1 MRALLSLFTALLITI
16 TVGAS
21 SAHAQERVSSYNFAP
36 SRHMIVDSKTSGMGK
51 LMEGMS
57 ATLAPLR
64 GERGKTLLVGCI
76 GLALVS
82 LIAGMPFAAI
92 VAGSI
97 CIILIL
103 LNQPILLAGVLVGGL
118 LLRKQ
123 IFAFLFLSEEERRE
137 RAKEKVDNDSR
148 SAGDDKRSEKAKD
161 TPAPP
166 PKAATSGIPKLA
178 RPL

>member
-1 MRALLSLFTALLITI
+1 MRALLALLTAFIITI
-16 TVGAS
+16 AVGAS
-21 SAHAQERVSSYNFAP
+21 TTHAQERVTSYNFAP

-51 LMEGMS
+51 LMAGMS
-57 ATLAPLR
+57 ATLDPLR

-76 GLALVS
+76 GLALLS

-92 VAGSI
+92 VAGSVSI
-97 CIILIL
+97 LLIL
-103 LNQPILLAGVLVGGL
+103 LNQPILLAGVLVAAVIF
-118 LLRKQ
+118 RKP
-123 IFAFLFLSEEERRE
+123 IFEFLFLSEEERRE
-137 RAKEKVDNDSR
+137 RAKEKGDNDSR
-148 SAGDDKRSEKAKD
+148 SAGDDKRSDKAKD